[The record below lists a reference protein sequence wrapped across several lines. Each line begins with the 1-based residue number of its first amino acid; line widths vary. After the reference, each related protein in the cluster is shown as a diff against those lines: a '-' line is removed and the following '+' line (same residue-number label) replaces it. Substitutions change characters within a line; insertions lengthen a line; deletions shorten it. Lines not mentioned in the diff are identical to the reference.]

1 MAEAGAGGDILI
13 AGGYGVVGRRIAAIL
28 APRFPGRVVIAGR
41 HEARATSLTAQIG
54 NGARA
59 GLLELSDRSS
69 IEAALKG
76 VGTVMVCVA
85 DHELHLL
92 RAAIARG
99 LAYTDIAPRL
109 ALWKGAEEMNAEA
122 RRTGARILLGAGLSP
137 GISNMMAKQLATSL
151 GGLERIETSILL
163 SLGDEFG
170 PDSLRHVLESVS
182 QPFGV
187 LQDGQERQVAPFSH
201 GRRVAFPEP
210 VGKKVAYL
218 FPWSDVVYYPKTLG
232 VRTAV
237 GRFALEPPWVG
248 RLASILVGVGV
259 GGALRRP
266 GAPARLVR
274 TLERLKP
281 HRRGADRFALVV
293 TVERHGRAKRMTLS
307 GQHQADVTAAS
318 AAELA
323 RGLADKEVDLP
334 GVWLP
339 EQVVSS
345 ERFFAMLGAANWR
358 PSTED
363 ADPIGPS

>member
-1 MAEAGAGGDILI
+1 MVEAGAGGDILI
-13 AGGYGVVGRRIAAIL
+13 AGGYGVVGRRIAASL
-28 APRFPGRVVIAGR
+28 APRFPGRTVIAGR
-41 HEARATSLTAQIG
+41 HEDRAASLTAQIG
-54 NGARA
+54 HGARA
-59 GLLELSDRSS
+59 RLLELSDRSS
-69 IEAALKG
+69 IDAALAG

-109 ALWKGAEEMNAEA
+109 AFWKGAEEMNADA
-122 RRTGARILLGAGLSP
+122 RRTGARIVLGAGLSP
-137 GISNMMAKQLATSL
+137 GISNMMAKQLATEL
-151 GGLERIETSILL
+151 GGAERIETSILL

-182 QPFGV
+182 QSFTV
-187 LQDGQERQVAPFSH
+187 LEDGRERRAAPFSH
-201 GRRVAFPEP
+201 GRQVAFPEP
-210 VGKKVAYL
+210 VGPKTAYL
-218 FPWSDVVYYPKTLG
+218 FPWSDVVYYPTTLG

-237 GRFALEPPWVG
+237 GRFALEPPWMG
-248 RLASILVGVGV
+248 LLASILVKVGV

-266 GAPARLVR
+266 GAPAALVR
-274 TLERLKP
+274 AVERLRA
-281 HRRGADRFALVV
+281 HRQGADRFALVV
-293 TVERHGRAKRMTLS
+293 TVEAQGRAKRMTLA
-307 GQHQADVTAAS
+307 GQHQADVTAAG

-323 RGLADKEVDLP
+323 RGLADKEVDVP

-345 ERFFAMLGAANWR
+345 ERFFAMLAAANWL

-363 ADPIGPS
+363 ADPLGPS